1 MENMFRIGQPLLKTA
16 LQIEAFNKNIDR
28 LTNQLWKLIPMKENE
43 EDWNKQLETLIVEI
57 TGLNLLYSENFIQLL
72 SKLLG
77 LKELK
82 EISFDLYRKTIFEC
96 IDIIQGLKKRD

>member
-1 MENMFRIGQPLLKTA
+1 MPPTGASLSRIV

-43 EDWNKQLETLIVEI
+43 EDWEKQLETLILEI
-57 TGLNLLYSENFIQLL
+57 TGLNVLYSDKFIQLL

-77 LKELK
+77 LQEVKD
-82 EISFDLYRKTIFEC
+82 IHFDLYRKTVFEC
-96 IDIIQGLKKRD
+96 IDLIQGLKIRD